1 MLINKFLVVTLQ
13 YSFSILEWWSKSFFK
28 LRRFFLFVVSGYMDA
43 DFWRFR
49 ILWVDVKHGLR
60 CFFFLN
66 ILVYTFLFL
75 IIISVSRNKTLS
87 FDISYSNLIDG
98 CFVFYSLKIFS
109 RHVLLSVHIK
119 NILAINL
126 RYISENV
133 FHIMLE

>member
-1 MLINKFLVVTLQ
+1 MLFRSCCSR
-13 YSFSILEWWSKSFFK
+13 SFYYNRPSYV
-28 LRRFFLFVVSGYMDA
+28 FLFVVSGYMDA

-49 ILWVDVKHGLR
+49 ILWVDIKHGLR
-60 CFFFLN
+60 SFFFLN

-98 CFVFYSLKIFS
+98 CFVFYSLKNFS

-126 RYISENV
+126 RYITSCLSSKFLLKV
-133 FHIMLE
+133 